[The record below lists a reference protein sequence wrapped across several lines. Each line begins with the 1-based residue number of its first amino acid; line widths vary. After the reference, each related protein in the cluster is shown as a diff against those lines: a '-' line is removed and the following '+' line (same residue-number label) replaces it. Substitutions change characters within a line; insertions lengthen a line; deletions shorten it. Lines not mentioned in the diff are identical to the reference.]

1 MNIWGIIPDAGD
13 QLGWAAPIYVADS
26 DDRARDEQEQGSNL
40 CSAVVIGNARKV
52 REKIEKMRE
61 RTGFEILVAMLQF
74 GVLNNEL
81 TRRNMELFASE
92 VMSQLRY

>member
-1 MNIWGIIPDAGD
+1 M
-13 QLGWAAPIYVADS
+13 VV
-26 DDRARDEQEQGSNL
+26 GS
-40 CSAVVIGNARKV
+40 SRTV

-92 VMSQLRY
+92 VMPRLRY